1 MLVCFNRSIFCLFT
15 GVAAQ
20 EITLKRLI
28 ILIVMLLGGC
38 AHQAGNNGV
47 NSQQC
52 KAVQGSCR
60 YDGVYD
66 EWIRKD
72 GEISCSCRRI

>member
-1 MLVCFNRSIFCLFT
+1 MKKS
-15 GVAAQ
+15 
-20 EITLKRLI
+20 I

-38 AHQAGNNGV
+38 AHQGGDNGV

-52 KAVQGSCR
+52 KAVQGSCK

-66 EWIRKD
+66 EWIRED
-72 GEISCSCRRI
+72 GEITCSCFRI